1 MKHPVCT
8 TLTILVALAAA
19 APLARA
25 QQQFDSPEAAFAAVA
40 KACAEGDKKG
50 LATIIGPDAERLLA
64 DETASTLQDFA
75 EAYALDHEVLTR
87 DAQRLIQVGEVGYIL
102 PVPVVAAGSK
112 WTFDLPSALDEIHKR
127 RIGRNEITAIETLRA
142 YVDAQRA
149 YAAIDYDADE
159 VNEFAQLIL
168 STEGQRDGLY
178 FKTGDG
184 EPPSPFGPLV
194 AENAEYLQD
203 KKPGDPYYGYY
214 YKILRS
220 QGDAAPGGAYD
231 YVINGNMIA
240 GYAMLAWPADYGKSG
255 IMSFIV
261 NHQGKVHDR
270 DLGKDTAK
278 AAAAITAYQPDGKW
292 SEVPADDID
301 ESTVE

>member
-1 MKHPVCT
+1 MHHPI
-8 TLTILVALAAA
+8 LTALVAAAAA
-19 APLARA
+19 APMVRA

-40 KACAEGDKKG
+40 EACAGGDKQA
-50 LATIIGPDAERLLA
+50 LTAIIGPDAESLLA
-64 DETASTLQDFA
+64 DETASTLKAFA
-75 EAYALDHEVLTR
+75 EAYELDHEVLTR
-87 DAQRLIQVGEVGYIL
+87 DAQRLIQVGEAGYVL
-102 PVPVVAAGSK
+102 PVPVIAAGEK
-112 WTFDLPSALDEIHKR
+112 WTFDLPAALDEIHKR

-149 YAAIDYDADE
+149 YAADDHDGDE

-168 STEGQRDGLY
+168 STKGRRDGLY
-178 FKTGDG
+178 FETDPG

-194 AENAEYLQD
+194 AEKAEYLKD
-203 KKPGDPYYGYY
+203 RKPGDPYYGYY

-220 QGDAAPGGAYD
+220 QGDAAPGGAYH

-240 GYAMLAWPADYGKSG
+240 GFAMLAWPADYGKSG

-270 DLGKDTAK
+270 DLGPDTAK
-278 AAAAITAYQPDGKW
+278 AAEAITAYQPDDNW

>member
-1 MKHPVCT
+1 MNHHI
-8 TLTILVALAAA
+8 LTAFLALAAA
-19 APLARA
+19 APLVRA
-25 QQQFDSPEAAFAAVA
+25 QQSFDSPEAAFAAVA
-40 KACAEGDKKG
+40 KACAAGDKAA
-50 LATIIGPDAERLLA
+50 LTTIIGPDAESLLA
-64 DETASTLQDFA
+64 DETATTLKAFA
-75 EAYALDHEVLTR
+75 EAYEVDHEVLTR

-102 PVPVVAAGSK
+102 PVPVVAAGDK
-112 WTFDLPSALDEIHKR
+112 WTFDLPSTLDEIHKR
-127 RIGRNEITAIETLRA
+127 RIGRNEITAIDTLRT

-149 YAAIDYDADE
+149 YAAIDHDDDE

-178 FKTGDG
+178 FETGDG
-184 EPPSPFGPLV
+184 EPPSPFGPMV
-194 AENAEYLQD
+194 AEKAEYLKD
-203 KKPGDPYYGYY
+203 RKPGDPYYGYY
-214 YKILRS
+214 YKILRG

-255 IMSFIV
+255 IMSIIV

-278 AAAAITAYQPDGKW
+278 AAAAITAYQPDDNW
-292 SEVPADDID
+292 SEVPADDLD